1 MQWPWNLPGWDRQE
15 RDLRVPGKGQAGLGG
30 QQWKASLTRGIPLQE
45 HFSGSACQEC
55 RDPSRFGPDCRSGE
69 PQ

>member
-1 MQWPWNLPGWDRQE
+1 M
-15 RDLRVPGKGQAGLGG
+15 PGKGQAGLGG